1 MKYLGSKSMLYTDIW
16 NPIREKVLYVPE
28 LYTNEHGTWDSGG
41 GSWCEPAGGVT
52 WNMGQG
58 TWDMGLMTWGMVYGK
73 WDMGYGTRDS
83 GGGSCCEP
91 VYLKNTHITC
101 RILMKFRPKF
111 LKYLMFKKYNFF
123 FLGKILV
130 SAF

>member
-1 MKYLGSKSMLYTDIW
+1 M
-16 NPIREKVLYVPE
+16 
-28 LYTNEHGTWDSGG
+28 EHGTWD
-41 GSWCEPAGGVT
+41 
-52 WNMGQG
+52 MGQG

-73 WDMGYGTRDS
+73 WDMGYGTWDS

-123 FLGKILV
+123 FPRKALGLGFLKLV
-130 SAF
+130 LLLISN